1 MVILHSIESILT
13 IIIIIAVGY
22 YLTSKNWFN
31 EETSKS
37 FAKLVTNVSLPAY
50 MISNLMGNF
59 NKSKLEYLAAGLWVP
74 FLSISLCIL
83 LSIVFSKLLKIK
95 EGRKGTFESMFFN
108 SNTIFIGLPI
118 NIALFGD
125 KSVPYVLL
133 YYIANTTFF
142 WTLGVYF
149 ISKDSRDKTNGS
161 KTSFNVI
168 KNIISPPL
176 LGFIIA
182 IILILL
188 NIKLPDFI
196 MDTCKYLGQLTTPL
210 SMIFIGI
217 SIYFVKLRDIKL
229 NRDILGVLS
238 GRFIISPLTML
249 LIVYFLPIPS
259 LMKKVFIVQSAMPV
273 MTNAP
278 IIARA
283 YNADSSYAA
292 VTATVS
298 TILSMVTIPIM
309 MVLFQHL

>member
-13 IIIIIAVGY
+13 IIIIIAIGY

-31 EETSKS
+31 EDTSKS

-59 NKSKLEYLAAGLWVP
+59 NKSKLECLAAGLWVP

-83 LSIVFSKLLKIK
+83 LSLVFSKMLKIK

-108 SNTIFIGLPI
+108 SNTIFVGLPI
-118 NIALFGD
+118 NLALFGD
-125 KSVPYVLL
+125 KSIPYVLL

-149 ISKDSRDKTNGS
+149 ISKDSRDNSSGS
-161 KTSFNVI
+161 KTGFNVI
-168 KNIISPPL
+168 QKIISPPL

-188 NIKLPDFI
+188 NIKLPGFI

-229 NRDILGVLS
+229 NKDIVGVLS

-278 IIARA
+278 IIAKA

-292 VTATVS
+292 VAATVS
-298 TILSMVTIPIM
+298 TILSMVTIPVM

>member
-13 IIIIIAVGY
+13 IIIIIAIGY
-22 YLTSKNWFN
+22 YLTSIKWFN

-37 FAKLVTNVSLPAY
+37 FAKLVTNVALPAY
-50 MISNLMGNF
+50 MIANLMGNF
-59 NKSKLEYLAAGLWVP
+59 SKSKLEYLAAGLWVP
-74 FLSISLCIL
+74 FLSITMCIL
-83 LSIVFSKLLKIK
+83 ISILFSNLLKIRQ
-95 EGRKGTFESMFFN
+95 GRKGTFESMFFN

-118 NIALFGD
+118 NLALFGD

-149 ISKDSRDKTNGS
+149 IGKDSKSNIENKAG
-161 KTSFNVI
+161 FNII
-168 KNIISPPL
+168 KKIISPPL

-182 IILILL
+182 IIFILINL
-188 NIKLPDFI
+188 KLPSFI

-217 SIYFVKLRDIKL
+217 SIYFVKLRDMKL
-229 NRDILGVLS
+229 DKDILGVLA

-249 LIVYFLPIPS
+249 LIVYFLPIPT

-278 IIARA
+278 IIAKT

-292 VTATVS
+292 ITATVS